1 MTSAVLI
8 VPAAAR
14 PAADLFGQSQGWG
27 PDNFT
32 VALSADGGATVT
44 HYACRAD
51 VGPNFDELFTDP
63 PQGAEALA
71 NIVIRDFSDSSWGA
85 EHFEAAIATHGMVRV

>member
-8 VPAAAR
+8 VPAAVV
-14 PAADLFGQSQGWG
+14 AAAEAFGQSQGWG

-32 VALSADGGATVT
+32 VPLSADGGATVT

-51 VGPNFDELFTDP
+51 AAEL
-63 PQGAEALA
+63 
-71 NIVIRDFSDSSWGA
+71 R
-85 EHFEAAIATHGMVRV
+85 